1 MSDLPNLLSLLRI
14 ALIPFLMLCLRDP
27 EPGFGVVAAAIFFV
41 ASWTDFFDGYFARK
55 QGRIS
60 TLGKL
65 LDPLADKLLVAAAL
79 IMLVSLDRF
88 PRVPAWLVVLILGRE
103 IAVTGL
109 RGIAAG
115 EGLIIQ
121 AEEFGKYK
129 TVCQIIGI
137 HGLIL
142 HYTYWSIDF
151 HLVGMYFLWLSVL
164 FSLWSGVE
172 YHVKVIGQLSAKHTL
187 PLQQQN
193 QHGQHAP
200 AALPAEHSDGQPDV
214 PDSQR

>member
-14 ALIPFLMLCLRDP
+14 ALVPFLMFYVRDP
-27 EPGFGVVAAAIFFV
+27 GPGFSALAAAIFFV
-41 ASWTDFFDGYFARK
+41 ASWTDFFDGYVARK
-55 QGRIS
+55 QGRTS

-115 EGLIIQ
+115 EGVVVQ

-129 TVCQIIGI
+129 TLYQIIGI

-164 FSLWSGVE
+164 FSLWSGVG
-172 YHVKVIGQLSAKHTL
+172 YHVRVIGQLSVKRT
-187 PLQQQN
+187 PSCERQN
-193 QHGQHAP
+193 QLKQP
-200 AALPAEHSDGQPDV
+200 ALPTLPAEHANAQPGI
-214 PDSQR
+214 QR

>member
-1 MSDLPNLLSLLRI
+1 
-14 ALIPFLMLCLRDP
+14 MLCLGDP
-27 EPGFGVVAAAIFFV
+27 GPGFGALAAAIFFV

-55 QGRIS
+55 QGRTS

-79 IMLVSLDRF
+79 IMLVALDRF
-88 PRVPAWLVVLILGRE
+88 PRVPAWLIVLILGRE

-109 RGIAAG
+109 RGIAVG
-115 EGLIIQ
+115 EGIVVQ

-129 TVCQIIGI
+129 TLCQIIGI

-164 FSLWSGVE
+164 FGLWSGVD
-172 YHVKVIGQLSAKHTL
+172 YHIKVIRQLSAKRASSHERK
-187 PLQQQN
+187 N
-193 QHGQHAP
+193 QASHPPP
-200 AALPAEHSDGQPDV
+200 AVLSAGPSSIQPDI
-214 PDSQR
+214 QH